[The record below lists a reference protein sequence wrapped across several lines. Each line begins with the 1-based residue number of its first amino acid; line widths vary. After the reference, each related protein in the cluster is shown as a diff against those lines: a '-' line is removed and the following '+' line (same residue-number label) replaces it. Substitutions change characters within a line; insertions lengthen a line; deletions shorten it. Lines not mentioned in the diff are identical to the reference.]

1 MGLWG
6 AEQTIEGASES
17 SGGGDDGMVYSE
29 AYRQVAAIVWARSEP
44 STST

>member
-1 MGLWG
+1 MGLCR
-6 AEQTIEGASES
+6 AEPNIEGASES

-29 AYRQVAAIVWARSEP
+29 ADQQVVAIIWARPEP